1 MGARSG
7 KGGRHQRQG
16 EQGRRKV
23 ACVCR
28 SHVRVCARAGE
39 KAAATVRGTANAE
52 KDKCKE
58 MLTPSQIEIFAP
70 DLTEISVQK
79 VIDKVLKCCVV
90 DGDTVSLAAFNEA
103 CPASQT

>member
-1 MGARSG
+1 M
-7 KGGRHQRQG
+7 
-16 EQGRRKV
+16 
-23 ACVCR
+23 
-28 SHVRVCARAGE
+28 
-39 KAAATVRGTANAE
+39 AATVRGGKANAE

-58 MLTPSQIEIFAP
+58 MLQPSQIEIFASSS
-70 DLTEISVQK
+70 TEISVQK

>member
-7 KGGRHQRQG
+7 KGGRHQ
-16 EQGRRKV
+16 GRGSR
-23 ACVCR
+23 AGGGSRVCR

-58 MLTPSQIEIFAP
+58 MLKPSQIEIFAP

-103 CPASQT
+103 CPALQI